1 MLRMMMWRRRRKMM
15 MLRIMMW
22 RRRTDPKT
30 ATHTVCEPARSKS
43 TWRFHKSHLIRKF
56 TSKMPRT
63 SCGPKP
69 RHTHTY
75 FVRACA
81 IDTHLAIAQESQ
93 EHIYRENGENAAP
106 QNRDTHFA
114 RACAIKIHL
123 EISQEPLYTKILL
136 FSCVSVDLSEL
147 INCPMRFRIIPERKQ
162 KSPFLVSSPW
172 QPEQSMYLNKAR
184 LSIIISI
191 N

>member
-1 MLRMMMWRRRRKMM
+1 MEDDNVKGEEDDDVKGRRMMMLRMMMWRRRRKMM

-69 RHTHTY
+69 RHTHI
-75 FVRACA
+75 FCA
-81 IDTHLAIAQESQ
+81 SL
-93 EHIYRENGENAAP
+93 R
-106 QNRDTHFA
+106 NRHTLGNCTRIA
-114 RACAIKIHL
+114 RAHLQGKWGKCRAPKPGHTLCASL
-123 EISQEPLYTKILL
+123 RNQNSLGDFTRATLYENFTLQL
-136 FSCVSVDLSEL
+136 RFS
-147 INCPMRFRIIPERKQ
+147 
-162 KSPFLVSSPW
+162 
-172 QPEQSMYLNKAR
+172 
-184 LSIIISI
+184 
-191 N
+191 